1 MYGRDLCEV
10 PSRHVILP
18 KSLSNLSKF
27 IYNPSKYTY
36 TKILLINYLFHYYPY
51 EVQVSYIYTHKERE
65 TDSVGEFIYEI
76 LLEI

>member
-51 EVQVSYIYTHKERE
+51 EVQVSHI
-65 TDSVGEFIYEI
+65 
-76 LLEI
+76 